1 MTISQEDSK
10 EDSESEEE
18 IGVLLDENEL
28 AEIKAAKAEAAAQ
41 KKA

>member
-1 MTISQEDSK
+1 MTVSQEGSK

-28 AEIKAAKAEAAAQ
+28 AEIKAAKAEADA
-41 KKA
+41 